1 MKLARLFLA
10 IGSLALLGPTLTS
23 PARADSFDKKTILTT
38 KDTIQ
43 VPNAVLQPGKYVF
56 KLVNSN
62 SSRHI
67 VQIFN
72 ADQTQLITTILAI
85 PDYRIKVTGKTQFLF
100 WETPPGQPKALRAW
114 FYPGDNFGQEF
125 AYPKS
130 EATELAAV
138 AKTDVPSTETKA
150 APEFKAAEVI
160 EVTPQGT
167 VEPVP
172 QEVSKPAPR
181 PVRVAKAA
189 PPAPA
194 PEPAPAAAPPAQLPA
209 TASPYPLIG
218 LTGLLFL
225 AGFGVVRVIRAS

>member
-10 IGSLALLGPTLTS
+10 IGSLALLGPALTS
-23 PARADSFDKKTILTT
+23 PARADSFDKKTTLTI

-56 KLVNSN
+56 KLLNSN

-67 VQIFN
+67 VQIYN

-150 APEFKAAEVI
+150 APELKAAEVV
-160 EVTPQGT
+160 EVTPQGNT
-167 VEPVP
+167 EPVP
-172 QEVSKPAPR
+172 APPKR
-181 PVRVAKAA
+181 VQVAKAA
-189 PPAPA
+189 PPPEPA
-194 PEPAPAAAPPAQLPA
+194 PEPAPSAAPPAQLPA

-218 LTGLLFL
+218 LAGLLFL